1 MKTNMKP
8 RKLRLCIFERMVDVM
23 KNNTFS
29 SFVIGFAV
37 TLCVLGLIS
46 VVIDANTPKCIKA
59 GCNNE
64 RASGS
69 SYCYIHKP
77 YTYSGTTKSTS
88 GSKSSGSAS
97 SAGSV
102 NSTNKSASTT
112 KSSGSSSKKSSSGSS
127 TKKSSSSG
135 SSKKSYNNSYDE
147 GYEDVYDNDDYDWDR
162 YRTDRDY
169 ANGVDDAMEDLD
181 W

>member
-1 MKTNMKP
+1 MKP

-37 TLCVLGLIS
+37 TFCVLGLIS

-59 GCNNE
+59 GCNND

-88 GSKSSGSAS
+88 GSKSPG
-97 SAGSV
+97 G
-102 NSTNKSASTT
+102 
-112 KSSGSSSKKSSSGSS
+112 S

-169 ANGVDDAMEDLD
+169 ANGVDDAMDDLD

>member
-1 MKTNMKP
+1 
-8 RKLRLCIFERMVDVM
+8 M

-29 SFVIGFAV
+29 SFVIGFAI
-37 TLCVLGLIS
+37 TLCVLGFIS
-46 VVIDANTPKCIKA
+46 VAMDANTPKCIKS

-69 SYCYIHKP
+69 SYCYIHKT

-88 GSKSSGSAS
+88 KSKSLGSTS
-97 SAGSV
+97 STG
-102 NSTNKSASTT
+102 KSASTT
-112 KSSGSSSKKSSSGSS
+112 KSSGSSSS
-127 TKKSSSSG
+127 

>member
-8 RKLRLCIFERMVDVM
+8 GKLRLCIFERMVDVM

-29 SFVIGFAV
+29 SFVIGFV
-37 TLCVLGLIS
+37 ITLCVLGLIS

-88 GSKSSGSAS
+88 GSKSSGSTS
-97 SAGSV
+97 STGSV
-102 NSTNKSASTT
+102 SSTSKSTSTT

-127 TKKSSSSG
+127 TKKSGSSG
-135 SSKKSYNNSYDE
+135 ALKKSYNDSCGD
-147 GYEDVYDNDDYDWDR
+147 GYEDVYDNDDY
-162 YRTDRDY
+162 
-169 ANGVDDAMEDLD
+169 G
-181 W
+181 

>member
-1 MKTNMKP
+1 
-8 RKLRLCIFERMVDVM
+8 MVDVM

-37 TLCVLGLIS
+37 TFCVLGLIS
-46 VVIDANTPKCIKA
+46 VVIDANTPKCIKS
-59 GCNNE
+59 GCNND

-88 GSKSSGSAS
+88 GSKSSGSTS

-112 KSSGSSSKKSSSGSS
+112 KSSGS
-127 TKKSSSSG
+127 

-162 YRTDRDY
+162 YMSDPDY
-169 ANGVDDAMEDLD
+169 AEGVDDAMDELD

>member
-1 MKTNMKP
+1 M
-8 RKLRLCIFERMVDVM
+8 
-23 KNNTFS
+23 
-29 SFVIGFAV
+29 
-37 TLCVLGLIS
+37 LGLIS
-46 VVIDANTPKCIKA
+46 VVIDANTPRCIKS

-88 GSKSSGSAS
+88 KSKSLGSTS
-97 SAGSV
+97 STG
-102 NSTNKSASTT
+102 KSASTT
-112 KSSGSSSKKSSSGSS
+112 KSSGSSSS
-127 TKKSSSSG
+127 

-169 ANGVDDAMEDLD
+169 ANGVDDAMEDDED

>member
-46 VVIDANTPKCIKA
+46 VVIDANTPRCIKS

-88 GSKSSGSAS
+88 ASKSSGSTS

-112 KSSGSSSKKSSSGSS
+112 KSSGSSSKKSSLGSS

-169 ANGVDDAMEDLD
+169 ANGVDDAMDELD